1 MIDVLVHNYTV
12 EKEVKN
18 FEQEQ
23 FLIKKN
29 NIIKSILLN
38 NNLEELDKI
47 EIALNSSNT
56 LMTDWEREKI
66 EEGLQDLEAGR
77 VYSHKAVMEEIREFL
92 K

>member
-1 MIDVLVHNYTV
+1 MNNLQEKIELLPEPIQNKVSGLLDILVHNYTV

-47 EIALNSSNT
+47 EIALNSGNN
-56 LMTDWEREKI
+56 LMTVGKRKI
-66 EEGLQDLEAGR
+66 KCIT
-77 VYSHKAVMEEIREFL
+77 Y
-92 K
+92 